1 MIRATGM
8 WPPVR
13 THVQEMKPADHDV
26 LFFCMAELLYMIE
39 MINV

>member
-1 MIRATGM
+1 MICATEM
-8 WPPVR
+8 WPPMR
-13 THVQEMKPADHDV
+13 THAQEMKPSDHDV